1 MVSKK
6 TDNNVLDYLLDH
18 VKVINDSKLFAGLM
32 IIVLN
37 VASKFVNIK
46 LSKTIESYMK
56 NTFSR
61 NILVF
66 AIAWMGTRDIWVA
79 VIITIVFVFL
89 IDYLLNEESIFCCL
103 PEHFTNYHLSL
114 LDDSNSNCKSF
125 TAEEVEK
132 AYQILEKAQL
142 IIEKSKIAPSVKPSV
157 STSLPESSIRPFHD
171 HTILM

>member
-1 MVSKK
+1 MTTTKK
-6 TDNNVLDYLLDH
+6 ESGMLYYLLDH

-32 IIVLN
+32 IIILN

-46 LSKTIESYMK
+46 LSKTVESYMK

-66 AIAWMGTRDIWVA
+66 AIAWMGTRDVWVA
-79 VIITIVFVFL
+79 ALIMIIFIFL
-89 IDYLLNEESIFCCL
+89 IDYLLNEESMFCCL
-103 PEHFTNYHLSL
+103 PEHFMNYHLSL
-114 LDDSNSNCKSF
+114 MDDSNSNCKSF

-132 AYQILEKAQL
+132 AYQILQKAQM
-142 IIEKSKIAPSVKPSV
+142 IVEKSKIAPSTENI
-157 STSLPESSIRPFHD
+157 STLPESSMRPFHD